1 MALRVL
7 LGAYAALLALVGLL
21 PTPVDRPAHRS
32 LGRFVA
38 WCAAHG
44 LGFVDYARIEFTA
57 NILWFVPFGLLL
69 GLIFGLRRWWY
80 APLLC
85 LAASVVIESA
95 QGLLLPERVASLGDV

>member
-1 MALRVL
+1 MAGATSRSRGGGSRVALRVL

-44 LGFVDYARIEFTA
+44 LGFVDYARI
-57 NILWFVPFGLLL
+57 
-69 GLIFGLRRWWY
+69 
-80 APLLC
+80 
-85 LAASVVIESA
+85 
-95 QGLLLPERVASLGDV
+95 